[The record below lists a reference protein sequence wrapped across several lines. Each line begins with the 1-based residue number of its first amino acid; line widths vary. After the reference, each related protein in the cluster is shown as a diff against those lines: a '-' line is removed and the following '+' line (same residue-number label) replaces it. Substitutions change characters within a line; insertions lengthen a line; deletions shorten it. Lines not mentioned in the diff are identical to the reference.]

1 MAECSFHPGVE
12 TEVSCPE
19 CGRYICPKDMVST
32 PVGYKCKVCAK
43 PAKGQYTYVKPRQ
56 LAAAAIAAGLVGTGG
71 ALLIGVIGWNSLILD
86 AVWGFAVAESAR
98 RASGGHRGNVLAG
111 VAVGGIVAGGL
122 IGSIGLLGIA
132 IAAIAAAAT
141 LSWTWGR

>member
-32 PVGYKCKVCAK
+32 PVGYKCRVCAK
-43 PAKGQYTYVKPRQ
+43 PAKGQYIYVKPRQ
-56 LAAAAIAAGLVGTGG
+56 LAAAAAAAALAGVGG
-71 ALLIGVIGWNSLILD
+71 ALLIGVLGMNSLIID
-86 AVWGFAVAESAR
+86 ALWGFAVAQAAR
-98 RASGGHRGNVLAG
+98 RASGGHRGNVVAA

-122 IGSIGLLGIA
+122 VGSVGLFGIL
-132 IAAIAAAAT
+132 IASIAAAAT
-141 LSWTWGR
+141 LSWTWSR